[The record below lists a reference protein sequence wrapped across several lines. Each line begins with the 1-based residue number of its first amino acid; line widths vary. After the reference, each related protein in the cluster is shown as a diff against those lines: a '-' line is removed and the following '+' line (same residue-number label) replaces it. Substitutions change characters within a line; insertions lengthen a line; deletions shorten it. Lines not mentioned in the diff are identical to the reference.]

1 MRITNSMLINNFRRN
16 LNVNLAEMERLQDQM
31 SSGKKIKK
39 PSDDPVNLV
48 SALRLRSTITETE
61 KYVANVNA
69 ALSWLET
76 TDVALGQAGDLLQR
90 VRELVVQ
97 GANDALPQAS
107 RQAIAAEV
115 RQIKE
120 QLLQVA
126 NTSHDGRY
134 IFGGFKTLTQPFNA
148 AGNYLGD
155 AVADIQYEI
164 SPGIKMTVN
173 VTGDDVFKNPVDVFQ
188 LIDDIINDLNTG
200 NTANLSGVRLGAVD
214 RVIDNILRVRADVGA
229 RVNRLELTRNRLEE
243 TRINVS
249 DLLSR
254 TEDVDMAEIITRL
267 QMQENVYRAALA
279 AGARIIQPTLADFLR

>member
-48 SALRLRSTITETE
+48 SALRLRTTITETE

>member
-31 SSGKKIKK
+31 SSGKKIKR

-48 SALRLRSTITETE
+48 SALRLRTTITETE

-97 GANDALPQAS
+97 GANDSLPQTS

-126 NTSHDGRY
+126 NTVHDGRY
-134 IFGGFKTLTQPFNA
+134 IFGGYKTLTPPFDA
-148 AGNYLGD
+148 TGNYTGD
-155 AVADIQYEI
+155 AVADLQYEI
-164 SPGIKMTVN
+164 GPGIKMTVN
-173 VTGDDVFKNPVDVFQ
+173 ITGDDVFKNAIDVFQ
-188 LIDDIINDLNTG
+188 LLDNIVNDLNTA
-200 NTANLSGVRLGAVD
+200 NTASLSGVRLGAVD
-214 RVIDNILRVRADVGA
+214 RAIDNILQVRADVGA

>member
-31 SSGKKIKK
+31 SSGKKIKR

-48 SALRLRSTITETE
+48 SALRLRTTITETE

-97 GANDALPQAS
+97 GANDSLPQTS

-126 NTSHDGRY
+126 NTVHDGRY
-134 IFGGFKTLTQPFNA
+134 IFGGYKTLTPPFDA
-148 AGNYLGD
+148 AGNYTGD
-155 AVADIQYEI
+155 GVADLQYEI
-164 SPGIKMTVN
+164 GPGIKMTVN
-173 VTGDDVFKNPVDVFQ
+173 ITGDDVFKNAIDVFQ
-188 LIDDIINDLNTG
+188 LLDDIVNDLNTA

-214 RVIDNILRVRADVGA
+214 RAIDNILQVRADVGA